1 MNNEYPHDPTITLR
15 LELGRERDRANAL
28 EAALRKEILNIIR
41 SEIKE
46 AVAQAVSEGVVDQTE
61 YNYMSEDFTALHNR
75 FANLEQ
81 QYLKLKSDHEN
92 ILQENT
98 ALRVRAIN
106 DPIIRQALLD
116 VVRNR
121 AVEGETNK

>member
-1 MNNEYPHDPTITLR
+1 MSEVPHDQTVTLR

-41 SEIKE
+41 DEIYE
-46 AVAQAVSEGVVDQTE
+46 AVSQAVSEGVVDQTE
-61 YNYMSEDFTALHNR
+61 YNYMSEDFTSLHNR

-81 QYLKLKSDHEN
+81 QYLKLKSDYEN

-106 DPIIRQALLD
+106 DPVIRQALLD
-116 VVRNR
+116 VVRDR
-121 AVEGETNK
+121 NKEVQS

>member
-1 MNNEYPHDPTITLR
+1 MPEVPHDQTVTLR

-41 SEIKE
+41 AEINE

-61 YNYMSEDFTALHNR
+61 YNYMSEDFTALHNK

-81 QYLKLKSDHEN
+81 QYLKLKSDYEN

-98 ALRVRAIN
+98 ALRIRAIN
-106 DPIIRQALLD
+106 DPVIRQALLD

-121 AVEGETNK
+121 AVEGEANK

>member
-1 MNNEYPHDPTITLR
+1 MQEVPHDQTVTLR

-28 EAALRKEILNIIR
+28 ESALRKEILNIIR
-41 SEIKE
+41 NEIYE
-46 AVAQAVSEGVVDQTE
+46 AVSQAVSEGVVDQTE

-81 QYLKLKSDHEN
+81 QYLKLKFDHEN

-106 DPIIRQALLD
+106 DPVIRKALLD
-116 VVRNR
+116 VVRDR
-121 AVEGETNK
+121 NKEVQS